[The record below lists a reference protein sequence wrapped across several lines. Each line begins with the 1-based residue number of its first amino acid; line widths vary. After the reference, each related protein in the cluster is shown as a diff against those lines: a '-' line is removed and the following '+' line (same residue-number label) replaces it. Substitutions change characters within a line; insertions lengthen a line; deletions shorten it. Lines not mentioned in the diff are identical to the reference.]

1 MADGLFKPYRMYET
15 LKEQGL
21 LPELVFEE
29 LKGRAGEYR
38 PSENTIALSKENKKT
53 MAHEM
58 THAVQ
63 TNLLESTAAYLGN
76 KKDLSEKEAQF
87 LKAYNQLTGNKI
99 GGRSEL
105 TTPSEKDILKRY
117 QDYIQSFIFDRFDED
132 TKSVLNSPLSK
143 DKDIRASQEAYKRWH
158 EYRTTPDELQAWGVG
173 YTSTPEQD
181 DSVPSHVNPSMTTEF
196 DILLSMY
203 EGLPDVIKKEA
214 VTKRKG
220 DIENFKFSSLTEEPF
235 ANPLLKKGY

>member
-15 LKEQGL
+15 LEKQGL

-38 PSENTIALSKENKKT
+38 PSENTIALAKENKKT

-63 TNLLESTAAYLGN
+63 TNLLEATATYLGN

-87 LKAYNQLTGNKI
+87 LRAYNQLTGNKI
-99 GGRSEL
+99 GGSSKL
-105 TTPSEKDILKRY
+105 TTPSEKDILKQY
-117 QDYIQSFIFDRFDED
+117 QDYIQSFIFDRFDKD
-132 TKSVLNSPLSK
+132 TKSILNSPLSK
-143 DKDIRASQEAYKRWH
+143 DKDIRASQEAYKKWH

-203 EGLPDVIKKEA
+203 EGLPDVIKKQA
-214 VTKRKG
+214 VTQRKG
-220 DIENFKFSSLTEEPF
+220 NIENFKFSSLTEEPF